1 MSRLQLAL
9 VHFVF
14 GLSCILLPS
23 PASAEEIGFIEDF
36 SLAEDRTQALAQ
48 LIPGTEDYYYYHAL
62 HYQNNEQF
70 DKVEELLKAW
80 IKRYN
85 YTARVQE
92 IRYRQAL
99 LTYDQH
105 PAQSLEFVRQEL
117 GIQFNHQREIVGRKP
132 NLPTQLNPQLIDRK
146 TLTQQALARH
156 RNTDG
161 FEHRALDWLIAS
173 ELDPD
178 RRRHLLGRLDR
189 PDHANLPKLIVDDLN
204 HRSSRGFG
212 SLNIHR
218 QLLLTQLDECLRLQS
233 NLLNQTNFVNI
244 YLSKLQP
251 TGDVEWQH
259 DDKAYAAYLAR
270 LWKFAKRLAPVHN
283 SLKAHIVYH
292 QLEHNRSRGI
302 YDQELFMTYI
312 RLPRNVSYINADYMK
327 LDENRR
333 YTVNLNQDFRATTLL
348 TPIGNDEPLVRSYLH
363 HFFVDENTFKPYE
376 PYINDIYLKHNF
388 AETKIVNGLGEPEQ
402 WYSMLPPAQYQQLK
416 ERIDLDFAF
425 TNQQIFAADDPVQF
439 DLHIKHVPSLIVKVY
454 EINTQNYY
462 REKGRE
468 VNTDINLDGLVA
480 NSEKT
485 YQYADP
491 PLRRVTRHFEFPEL
505 KRRGVYVIDFIG
517 NGKSSRVVVRKGG
530 LRYLARTSTAGQIFT
545 ILDDQNQIIKDAT
558 LWMAGHEYQPSEDG
572 TIVTPFSTQPGRQTI
587 VLSQGDFSD
596 LQHFQHESENYQ
608 LKAGIYVDREAL
620 LSRNQAQVLIRPGLY
635 LNGIPVSLELLED
648 VELVITS
655 TDSDGIVTTREEK
668 NFPLYEDREATF
680 DFQVPRRLANIQFQ
694 LQGKVK
700 NLSQNKKVNVAFADS
715 FALNGID
722 RTEKLENLHLLSYNG
737 LHAIELLGRTGEPI
751 VDRAVQLSIK
761 HRDFKQPVTATLKT
775 DLAGRVSLG
784 ALPQITSVTAR
795 GPEGTSQTWQLLRDE
810 TSGLQTL
817 QGLSTR
823 TMQIP
828 FMSRRGEPTRDELSL
843 LEVRGESFVADRF
856 GALSVKNG
864 LLNVGKLAAG
874 DYDLL
879 DKTSLRRIRL
889 RITDGE
895 AEAGYALGQL
905 RLLEVRGEKPLQI
918 QAVTA
923 NEDAV
928 EIQLQNVSKFAR
940 VHVFATRYH
949 PAYHAFARLD
959 RVHDIEPLRML
970 YPAQPSMYA
979 AGRKIGDEYQ
989 YIINRRLAHR
999 FPGNMLQRP
1008 ELLLNPWAIRNT
1020 ETGNQDAAAGDMFAP
1035 SEDAAEN
1042 AAKRD
1047 GNSNGGN
1054 REQTEFAN
1062 LDFLADAST
1071 VLINLV
1077 PNKQGVITF
1086 KRDALGTHQ
1095 QLHVVAID
1103 PRSTVYRSLELGEQK
1118 ARIRDLRLAN
1128 GLPPLEHFTQQKQIT
1143 LVAAGK
1149 SFEMQ
1154 DITSS
1159 KFESY
1164 DTLARVYSLY
1174 TTLSTD
1180 AKLIEFSFILN
1191 WHKLTDAE
1199 KQEKYSQYACHELN
1213 FFLLKKDPAFF
1224 QAVIQD
1230 YLTHKKDKTFLDHWL
1245 TEADLKAYVKPWKYQ
1260 QLNIVERA
1268 LLAQRLPGERKN
1280 TARHVH
1286 DLFQLIPPN
1295 VDQFN
1300 QLFNTAVKTSALD
1313 IDGDGASI
1321 DMASQLQ
1328 KLSDK
1333 ASEFRA
1339 NTESL
1344 SRNGPAQPQG
1354 ASSRP
1359 DNAKTPAPNA
1369 SIVTEVDLFA
1379 DSDEATD
1386 AIAKPKSRAQKRQK
1400 KNAQGRYEAGEEEQS
1415 ATAYFADDR
1424 LQSAKK
1430 LRQLYRKLD
1439 KTKEWVENNYY
1450 QLPIE
1455 RQNAGLVTA
1464 NAFWADYAAHDP
1476 NKPFY
1481 SVHLAEASRNFTEMM
1496 FALSVL
1502 DIPFEAKEHKTE
1514 FDNAKMDISAGS
1526 PMIVFHEEIRPAANV
1541 AEQTPILVSQN
1552 FFRHGDRYRHVN
1564 NQRLDKY
1571 VTDEFLVHVAYGC
1584 QVVVTNPTSSP
1595 RRLNLLL
1602 QVPTGAIPVMNGQ
1615 MTRTVNMDLQPYN
1628 TQTVEYYF
1636 YFPAPGKY
1644 EHYPVHVAS
1653 NEEVLAF
1660 AEPFVFQV
1668 VEELSKIDTESW
1680 DYVSQNGSPEDVLQ
1694 YLKNN
1699 NLHRTQ
1705 LDRIAWR
1712 MQNKSYF
1719 EKVISLL
1726 STRHAYDHTLW
1737 SYGIRHDV
1745 PVAIQE
1751 YLQHADGFLN
1761 RCGLALDSPL
1771 VTIDPVVRKTYQH
1784 MEYKPL
1790 VNARAHQLGRRR
1802 QILNDRFYAQYHR
1815 LMKVLS
1821 YQRKL
1826 KNEDRLAVA
1835 YYMLLQDRV
1844 ADGLKFYGQV
1854 NANGLATQ
1862 MQYDYMTAYLSFF
1875 AEDQQI
1881 ARDLTEKYADH
1892 PVDRWRNAFASIR
1905 TQLDEIEGQDNV
1917 VVDDENRTE
1926 QQTNLAATAPSFD
1939 FKVEA
1944 KQIRL
1949 EHQNL
1954 KSVRVNYYLMDIE
1967 LLFSR
1972 NPFVQQYSGQFSYI
1986 RPNGSVTLDLAPN
1999 ENTTT
2004 IELPQDLHTSNVLVE
2019 IVGAGQTKTQAY
2031 YSNSLALQV
2040 IENYGQV
2047 RVAHADTR
2055 KPISKAYVKVYARL
2069 KDGRIR
2075 FYKDGYTDLRGRFDY
2090 TSLNTN
2096 ELDFVD
2102 KFSLLIMSDEN
2113 GAVVREANPP
2123 KR

>member
-1 MSRLQLAL
+1 
-9 VHFVF
+9 
-14 GLSCILLPS
+14 
-23 PASAEEIGFIEDF
+23 
-36 SLAEDRTQALAQ
+36 
-48 LIPGTEDYYYYHAL
+48 
-62 HYQNNEQF
+62 
-70 DKVEELLKAW
+70 
-80 IKRYN
+80 
-85 YTARVQE
+85 
-92 IRYRQAL
+92 
-99 LTYDQH
+99 
-105 PAQSLEFVRQEL
+105 
-117 GIQFNHQREIVGRKP
+117 
-132 NLPTQLNPQLIDRK
+132 
-146 TLTQQALARH
+146 
-156 RNTDG
+156 
-161 FEHRALDWLIAS
+161 
-173 ELDPD
+173 
-178 RRRHLLGRLDR
+178 
-189 PDHANLPKLIVDDLN
+189 
-204 HRSSRGFG
+204 
-212 SLNIHR
+212 
-218 QLLLTQLDECLRLQS
+218 
-233 NLLNQTNFVNI
+233 
-244 YLSKLQP
+244 
-251 TGDVEWQH
+251 
-259 DDKAYAAYLAR
+259 
-270 LWKFAKRLAPVHN
+270 
-283 SLKAHIVYH
+283 
-292 QLEHNRSRGI
+292 
-302 YDQELFMTYI
+302 
-312 RLPRNVSYINADYMK
+312 
-327 LDENRR
+327 
-333 YTVNLNQDFRATTLL
+333 
-348 TPIGNDEPLVRSYLH
+348 
-363 HFFVDENTFKPYE
+363 
-376 PYINDIYLKHNF
+376 
-388 AETKIVNGLGEPEQ
+388 
-402 WYSMLPPAQYQQLK
+402 
-416 ERIDLDFAF
+416 
-425 TNQQIFAADDPVQF
+425 
-439 DLHIKHVPSLIVKVY
+439 
-454 EINTQNYY
+454 
-462 REKGRE
+462 
-468 VNTDINLDGLVA
+468 
-480 NSEKT
+480 
-485 YQYADP
+485 
-491 PLRRVTRHFEFPEL
+491 
-505 KRRGVYVIDFIG
+505 
-517 NGKSSRVVVRKGG
+517 
-530 LRYLARTSTAGQIFT
+530 
-545 ILDDQNQIIKDAT
+545 
-558 LWMAGHEYQPSEDG
+558 
-572 TIVTPFSTQPGRQTI
+572 
-587 VLSQGDFSD
+587 
-596 LQHFQHESENYQ
+596 
-608 LKAGIYVDREAL
+608 
-620 LSRNQAQVLIRPGLY
+620 
-635 LNGIPVSLELLED
+635 
-648 VELVITS
+648 
-655 TDSDGIVTTREEK
+655 
-668 NFPLYEDREATF
+668 
-680 DFQVPRRLANIQFQ
+680 
-694 LQGKVK
+694 
-700 NLSQNKKVNVAFADS
+700 
-715 FALNGID
+715 
-722 RTEKLENLHLLSYNG
+722 
-737 LHAIELLGRTGEPI
+737 
-751 VDRAVQLSIK
+751 
-761 HRDFKQPVTATLKT
+761 
-775 DLAGRVSLG
+775 
-784 ALPQITSVTAR
+784 
-795 GPEGTSQTWQLLRDE
+795 
-810 TSGLQTL
+810 
-817 QGLSTR
+817 
-823 TMQIP
+823 
-828 FMSRRGEPTRDELSL
+828 
-843 LEVRGESFVADRF
+843 
-856 GALSVKNG
+856 
-864 LLNVGKLAAG
+864 
-874 DYDLL
+874 
-879 DKTSLRRIRL
+879 
-889 RITDGE
+889 
-895 AEAGYALGQL
+895 
-905 RLLEVRGEKPLQI
+905 
-918 QAVTA
+918 
-923 NEDAV
+923 
-928 EIQLQNVSKFAR
+928 
-940 VHVFATRYH
+940 
-949 PAYHAFARLD
+949 
-959 RVHDIEPLRML
+959 
-970 YPAQPSMYA
+970 
-979 AGRKIGDEYQ
+979 
-989 YIINRRLAHR
+989 
-999 FPGNMLQRP
+999 
-1008 ELLLNPWAIRNT
+1008 
-1020 ETGNQDAAAGDMFAP
+1020 
-1035 SEDAAEN
+1035 
-1042 AAKRD
+1042 
-1047 GNSNGGN
+1047 
-1054 REQTEFAN
+1054 
-1062 LDFLADAST
+1062 
-1071 VLINLV
+1071 
-1077 PNKQGVITF
+1077 
-1086 KRDALGTHQ
+1086 
-1095 QLHVVAID
+1095 
-1103 PRSTVYRSLELGEQK
+1103 
-1118 ARIRDLRLAN
+1118 
-1128 GLPPLEHFTQQKQIT
+1128 
-1143 LVAAGK
+1143 
-1149 SFEMQ
+1149 
-1154 DITSS
+1154 
-1159 KFESY
+1159 
-1164 DTLARVYSLY
+1164 
-1174 TTLSTD
+1174 
-1180 AKLIEFSFILN
+1180 
-1191 WHKLTDAE
+1191 
-1199 KQEKYSQYACHELN
+1199 
-1213 FFLLKKDPAFF
+1213 
-1224 QAVIQD
+1224 
-1230 YLTHKKDKTFLDHWL
+1230 
-1245 TEADLKAYVKPWKYQ
+1245 
-1260 QLNIVERA
+1260 
-1268 LLAQRLPGERKN
+1268 
-1280 TARHVH
+1280 
-1286 DLFQLIPPN
+1286 

-1300 QLFNTAVKTSALD
+1300 QLFNTAVKTNALN
-1313 IDGDGASI
+1313 GEGELSKYL
-1321 DMASQLQ
+1321 S
-1328 KLSDK
+1328 KLE
-1333 ASEFRA
+1333 A
-1339 NTESL
+1339 TESKEKQRV
-1344 SRNGPAQPQG
+1344 SGEAMDAPAAPAAG
-1354 ASSRP
+1354 VAP
-1359 DNAKTPAPNA
+1359 PPVGNAAEDDSFLADAEKPTVTSA
-1369 SIVTEVDLFA
+1369 TEVEPIAEFGVDNKSAESMRGTRRREYSKRKSLA
-1379 DSDEATD
+1379 KD
-1386 AIAKPKSRAQKRQK
+1386 AK
-1400 KNAQGRYEAGEEEQS
+1400 
-1415 ATAYFADDR
+1415 YFENNLDFRDAN
-1424 LQSAKK
+1424 Q
-1430 LRQLYRKLD
+1430 RQLYRKLD

-1881 ARDLTEKYADH
+1881 ARDLTEQYADH

-1939 FKVEA
+1939 FQVEA